1 MLLIH
6 VMTESQTFAVEF
18 NLMGTFERKKVYRKK
33 KRNMLMHMNWVGIE
47 S

>member
-33 KRNMLMHMNWVGIE
+33 KKYAYAHELGWN
-47 S
+47 